1 MMRTRL
7 LPLTG
12 LAVLCLSPVLFAHHS
27 ISAGY
32 FVDRTIQLTGV
43 VTEVDWS
50 NPHVGYFVDVADSSG
65 AIRNWNVEALAPHLM
80 IKGGIERAAVK
91 IGDRVTFT
99 GYAAKN
105 FPFVKQAMAM
115 TRMALPGG
123 KTVEID
129 PLHWTMQP
137 PPPAPK

>member
-1 MMRTRL
+1 MFRRL
-7 LPLTG
+7 LPVTG
-12 LAVLCLSPVLFAHHS
+12 LAALCLSSVLSAHHS
-27 ISAGY
+27 LSAGY
-32 FVDRTIQLTGV
+32 FLDHTIQLTGV

-50 NPHVGYFVDVADSSG
+50 NPHVRYFVNVADSSG

-99 GYAAKN
+99 GYAGKN
-105 FPFVKQAMAM
+105 LSPAVKQAVAM

-123 KTVEID
+123 KNVEID
-129 PLHWTMQP
+129 PVHWTMQP
-137 PPPAPK
+137 PSPAPR